1 MDLGSSQRLSTT
13 DALAQLSFVV
23 RGMVDQRA
31 AEAGLTAV
39 QGRLLGI
46 LRDRRLTMGELA
58 RFLNLD
64 KSSVSGLVD
73 RAEKRGLVER
83 GPHAHD
89 QRVTTVSITALGRD
103 LIAQA
108 AIRTEDDLS
117 ELVACLGTD
126 RTEALT
132 DLLTTVLSENAR
144 RAGVDLFSGLT
155 PPR

>member
-31 AEAGLTAV
+31 AEAGLSAV

-58 RFLNLD
+58 RFLDLD

-89 QRVTTVSITALGRD
+89 QRVTTVSITGLGRE
-103 LIAQA
+103 LIARA
-108 AIRTEDDLS
+108 ATRTEGDLCD
-117 ELVACLGTD
+117 LVACLGAD

-132 DLLTTVLSENAR
+132 QLLTTVLTENAR
-144 RAGVDLFSGLT
+144 GRGVDPFSGLT
-155 PPR
+155 PPH